1 MRVWAK
7 LLAVVCSVGFLA
19 SVAAAFKGMRQVMV
33 QSGGFCASGGPYQ
46 IAAGHQC
53 TTSDTE
59 WVVFGM
65 IGLFVLGGAALAAV
79 AAADW
84 SALMVGLAGWAVL
97 FGALG
102 FNFVSLGFSP
112 PHGASGASGW
122 IVTGIV
128 FWLMALG
135 GAVPALSGAVGWV
148 RRGGRP
154 EPSSTLSTPA
164 IPLVR
169 AVVNQDRPPR
179 TGGV

>member
-1 MRVWAK
+1 MRVGTR
-7 LLAVVCSVGFLA
+7 LLAVVCSAGFVA
-19 SVAAAFKGMRQVMV
+19 AVAAAFKGMRQVMV
-33 QSGGFCASGGPYQ
+33 QSGGFCASGGPYA

-53 TTSDTE
+53 TSSDTD
-59 WVVFGM
+59 WVVFGVL
-65 IGLFVLGGAALAAV
+65 GVFVLGGAALAAA

-84 SALMVGLAGWAVL
+84 SPLMLGLAGWAVL

-112 PHGASGASGW
+112 PRGSSGAGGW

-135 GAVPALSGAVGWV
+135 GAVPVVSGAVGWV

-154 EPSSTLSTPA
+154 EPPSALSTPT

-169 AVVNQDRPPR
+169 AVVNQDRPPQ
-179 TGGV
+179 TGG